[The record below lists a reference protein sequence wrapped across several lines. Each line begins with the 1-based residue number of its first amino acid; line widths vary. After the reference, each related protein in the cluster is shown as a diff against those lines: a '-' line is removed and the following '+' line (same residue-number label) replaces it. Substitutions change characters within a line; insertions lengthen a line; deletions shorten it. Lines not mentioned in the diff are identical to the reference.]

1 MVSGATQDWLLG
13 TGQRP
18 AAAGMLQQERAVS
31 QSVLSLPSSPSE
43 AKGTGLTDCGLE
55 GIWRT

>member
-18 AAAGMLQQERAVS
+18 AAAGTLQQERAVS